1 MQSVKECYLCR
12 RDAEAL
18 GYYGALTDEG
28 LDKHHVIYGTANR
41 RLSDQTGLWVY
52 LCKRH
57 HNLDNS
63 PVAVHFNR
71 AVREELCR
79 DAQRAYLRD
88 HSFEDWMEKFG
99 RNYLEADE
107 INRIKTKA
115 EQSLKTDDADSMG
128 CSGVLQ
134 AKNRIMTK
142 PPDGFVFLEGQ
153 ENEHSGDQTER
164 KGQ

>member
-12 RDAEAL
+12 KDAEAL
-18 GYYGALTDEG
+18 EYYGALPGEG

-57 HNLDNS
+57 HNQDNS

-71 AVREELCR
+71 SVREELCK
-79 DAQRAYLRD
+79 DAERAFLRD
-88 HSFEDWMEKFG
+88 HTFDDWMTTFG
-99 RNYLEADE
+99 KNYLEDDE

-115 EQSLKTDDADSMG
+115 EQSLRTCDADSMG
-128 CSGVLQ
+128 CSEVLS

-153 ENEHSGDQTER
+153 ENE
-164 KGQ
+164 